1 MVPAGRPWP
10 ALTPLTAL
18 PPSCVGPSD
27 TQTPAPELVLHP
39 PQTWRG
45 STAVGSPLPLP
56 RLAEEQPPGLTA
68 GAPVTPG
75 VTDRISR
82 LLLEA
87 MQPLE
92 VRSVFEAAQD
102 PTFLHGLSLVN
113 CSSEDLPSTDCNAIT
128 QEKPVVADGEERAQ
142 GVPEISDRMCCSS
155 CSRVFDSRE
164 EQTEH
169 YRLDWHRFNL
179 KQRLLGRQALTA
191 EEFEEKTRAGDVSSI
206 SGSDSDDSD
215 SGSESDLLPPREHTD
230 PGSSQQSLRPGT
242 RSAKVL
248 FRNSQGQLLS
258 AYRCVLGSKKGGG
271 EQQAELV
278 ASLQSMGTGTCWVI
292 LMTGGGHFAG
302 AVFRGTSRTYWPAGF
317 SICREPSASSCVS
330 PVPTGH
336 CSSVGGTPLC
346 TRTTPAS
353 AASPSAPAELPSGR
367 CCGCT
372 RPWPPCRCMGRTQW
386 WRILLASPGR
396 AGGKCHVRGWK
407 SPSKVTPA
415 VSEGEG
421 HWRVGRALADLPPP
435 TLMRVSWMG
444 EGAQHRTL
452 CGSSCLLF
460 VPQPCGSPWESRFQ
474 ASGHPISALPQGTGW
489 GTIVDSPDLGTV
501 IPSGP
506 FPQFT
511 CGEGVGPLAERT
523 GVGPPAPI
531 SPVSPKVL
539 SEEENEESQA
549 GELEMV
555 DVTLSTLHL
564 RESEV
569 TPKRSRKK
577 RRKKD
582 KVGRGARAE
591 GPRGQEEPEG
601 SSSQPGAETV
611 TDPQEGSGA
620 EPAPWRKGETPL
632 GQLRDALFTACK
644 TGDVGT
650 LRRLLGVAESGAPP
664 AGSEDGA
671 MGQSQGHPGRVQ
683 SEGSEPNHAVPG
695 LLSLLSEP
703 IDGTGFTL
711 LHVAAAAGKGA
722 AVRLLLEAGADPAL
736 RDRQER
742 PPYCVSADKSTRNVF
757 RKFMVDHPAKY
768 DYGRAK
774 VPGPLTAEMEARRL
788 EKQRAQKTQRKQRAQ
803 ELREQQQRLAQE
815 QEEKRR
821 FAALPDR
828 EKRALAAERRLA
840 AQLQDTGAALANTRR
855 CWQCGESL
863 LGRIPFHYHDFSFCS
878 TACLQTHRRGRAGP
892 P

>member
-1 MVPAGRPWP
+1 MAHLQIHCVLQGMMPNAV
-10 ALTPLTAL
+10 LLL
-18 PPSCVGPSD
+18 PIPCRITGACQWLS
-27 TQTPAPELVLHP
+27 
-39 PQTWRG
+39 
-45 STAVGSPLPLP
+45 LPH
-56 RLAEEQPPGLTA
+56 
-68 GAPVTPG
+68 
-75 VTDRISR
+75 SHSFFR

-302 AVFRGTSRTYWPAGF
+302 AVFRGPEVLDHKTFHRYTVRARRGTVQGVRDAQGQASMPKSAG
-317 SICREPSASSCVS
+317 AS
-330 PVPTGH
+330 
-336 CSSVGGTPLC
+336 L
-346 TRTTPAS
+346 RRYNE
-353 AASPSAPAELPSGR
+353 AALLKDI
-367 CCGCT
+367 
-372 RPWPPCRCMGRTQW
+372 QD
-386 WRILLASPGR
+386 LLASWVQHLQGAQR
-396 AGGKCHVRGWK
+396 IFL
-407 SPSKVTPA
+407 
-415 VSEGEG
+415 
-421 HWRVGRALADLPPP
+421 RVPCANRALLFSGRNPPLHKDDPRLCNIPFSTRRATFREVLRVHAALATLQVYGKDTVIADLAGFPRKGWRKVPCA
-435 TLMRVSWMG
+435 RVEEPQQG
-444 EGAQHRTL
+444 DA
-452 CGSSCLLF
+452 SS
-460 VPQPCGSPWESRFQ
+460 
-474 ASGHPISALPQGTGW
+474 
-489 GTIVDSPDLGTV
+489 
-501 IPSGP
+501 
-506 FPQFT
+506 
-511 CGEGVGPLAERT
+511 
-523 GVGPPAPI
+523 
-531 SPVSPKVL
+531 L
-539 SEEENEESQA
+539 SEEEEESQA

-564 RESEV
+564 REFEV

-601 SSSQPGAETV
+601 SSPQPGAETV

-620 EPAPWRKGETPL
+620 EPAPWGKGETPL

-650 LRRLLGVAESGAPP
+650 LRRLLGVAESRAPP

-828 EKRALAAERRLA
+828 EKVRPGVPRLPIPTWGAPCLSSDPARAH
-840 AQLQDTGAALANTRR
+840 
-855 CWQCGESL
+855 
-863 LGRIPFHYHDFSFCS
+863 P
-878 TACLQTHRRGRAGP
+878 TH
-892 P
+892 

>member
-1 MVPAGRPWP
+1 
-10 ALTPLTAL
+10 
-18 PPSCVGPSD
+18 
-27 TQTPAPELVLHP
+27 
-39 PQTWRG
+39 
-45 STAVGSPLPLP
+45 
-56 RLAEEQPPGLTA
+56 
-68 GAPVTPG
+68 
-75 VTDRISR
+75 
-82 LLLEA
+82 

-113 CSSEDLPSTDCNAIT
+113 CSSEDLLSTDCYAKT

-215 SGSESDLLPPREHTD
+215 SGSESDLLPPRDHMD
-230 PGSSQQSLRPGT
+230 PGSSQQSLRPGI

-278 ASLQSMGTGTCWVI
+278 ASLQSMGAGTCWVI

-302 AVFRGTSRTYWPAGF
+302 AVFRGPEVLDHKTFHRYTVRARRGTVQGVRDAQGQASMPKSAG
-317 SICREPSASSCVS
+317 AS
-330 PVPTGH
+330 
-336 CSSVGGTPLC
+336 L
-346 TRTTPAS
+346 RRYNE
-353 AASPSAPAELPSGR
+353 AALLKDI
-367 CCGCT
+367 
-372 RPWPPCRCMGRTQW
+372 QD
-386 WRILLASPGR
+386 LLASWVQ
-396 AGGKCHVRGWK
+396 H
-407 SPSKVTPA
+407 
-415 VSEGEG
+415 
-421 HWRVGRALADLPPP
+421 LQ
-435 TLMRVSWMG
+435 
-444 EGAQHRTL
+444 GAQHIFLRVP
-452 CGSSCLLF
+452 CANRALLF
-460 VPQPCGSPWESRFQ
+460 SGRNPPLHKDDPRICNIPFSTRRATFREVLRVHAALATLQVYGKDTVVADLVGFPRKGWRKVPCARVEEPQQGDASSP
-474 ASGHPISALPQGTGW
+474 
-489 GTIVDSPDLGTV
+489 
-501 IPSGP
+501 
-506 FPQFT
+506 
-511 CGEGVGPLAERT
+511 
-523 GVGPPAPI
+523 
-531 SPVSPKVL
+531 
-539 SEEENEESQA
+539 SEEEEESQA

-555 DVTLSTLHL
+555 DVTLSTLQL
-564 RESEV
+564 REFEV
-569 TPKRSRKK
+569 TPKRSHKK

-582 KVGRGARAE
+582 KVGR
-591 GPRGQEEPEG
+591 
-601 SSSQPGAETV
+601 
-611 TDPQEGSGA
+611 
-620 EPAPWRKGETPL
+620 ETPL

-644 TGDVGT
+644 TGDVGM

-736 RDRQER
+736 RDWQER

-815 QEEKRR
+815 QEEKQR

-840 AQLQDTGAALANTRR
+840 AQLQDTGVALANTRR

-863 LGRIPFHYHDFSFCS
+863 LGRIPFHYLDFSFCS